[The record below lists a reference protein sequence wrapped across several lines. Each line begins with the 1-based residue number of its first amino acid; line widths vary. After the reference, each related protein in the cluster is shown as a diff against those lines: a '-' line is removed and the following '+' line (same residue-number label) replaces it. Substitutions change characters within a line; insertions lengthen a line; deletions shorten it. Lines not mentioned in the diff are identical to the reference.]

1 MKKQTL
7 NEEFQRMQ
15 KLAGLITES
24 QSKIYEGV
32 DPTITK
38 LASKIE
44 DLPIIDKLADKIQA
58 NPEAMKKLNQLA
70 AMYGINVNENLG
82 GGLDLSTIVKKSQ
95 DFADRINEG
104 SDDATFTA
112 SGVLGGPLLLSLLSL
127 APGAVE
133 NIMQTVNTAIGFGE
147 KAYEPA
153 VILSVAAGVL
163 AGFIIDKIK
172 NKMNEN
178 ISRISKSD
186 FKNMI
191 LVQESKIDEIGM
203 LKTFHVSLNQTSKT

>member
-70 AMYGINVNENLG
+70 GLPSGI
-82 GGLDLSTIVKKSQ
+82 
-95 DFADRINEG
+95 
-104 SDDATFTA
+104 
-112 SGVLGGPLLLSLLSL
+112 
-127 APGAVE
+127 
-133 NIMQTVNTAIGFGE
+133 
-147 KAYEPA
+147 
-153 VILSVAAGVL
+153 
-163 AGFIIDKIK
+163 
-172 NKMNEN
+172 
-178 ISRISKSD
+178 
-186 FKNMI
+186 
-191 LVQESKIDEIGM
+191 
-203 LKTFHVSLNQTSKT
+203 